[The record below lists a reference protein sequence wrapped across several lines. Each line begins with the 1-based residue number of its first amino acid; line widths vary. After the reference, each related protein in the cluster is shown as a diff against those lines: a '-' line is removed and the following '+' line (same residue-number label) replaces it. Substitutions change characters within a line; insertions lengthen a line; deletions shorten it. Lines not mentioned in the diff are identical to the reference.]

1 MAQWATGI
9 MKWLT
14 LFLSVMRKKE
24 NRVATLELRRANF
37 KLPGSYLAGNSGS
50 LLLRASEFTSAGQFL
65 RITHRIREF
74 HCTSPLQRVEGVSG
88 AGRLPVLKLAGVLPL

>member
-1 MAQWATGI
+1 

-24 NRVATLELRRANF
+24 SRLAALDFRRANF
-37 KLPGSYLAGNSGS
+37 KLSGSYSAGYSGS

-65 RITHRIREF
+65 RITF
-74 HCTSPLQRVEGVSG
+74 
-88 AGRLPVLKLAGVLPL
+88 